1 MTMLDLEPHRR
12 VGSPCLGGV
21 TALWSGK
28 ASRGA
33 KSESPLQDDHPN
45 TEDIEVWEPQG
56 RMPRRMS
63 VRSGKDS
70 C

>member
-1 MTMLDLEPHRR
+1 M
-12 VGSPCLGGV
+12 
-21 TALWSGK
+21 WSGK

-63 VRSGKDS
+63 VRSGKDG